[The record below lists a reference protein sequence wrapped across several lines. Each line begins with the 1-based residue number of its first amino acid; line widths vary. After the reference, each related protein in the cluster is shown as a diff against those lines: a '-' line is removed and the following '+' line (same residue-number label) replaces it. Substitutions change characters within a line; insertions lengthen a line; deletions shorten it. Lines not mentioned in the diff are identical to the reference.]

1 MQSVVGI
8 FATRGAADLAVQGLL
23 ATPISPQ
30 SITLLSGEAGKS
42 QVASLATT
50 DAERDGMG
58 EAVGGVVGGAVGA
71 SAGLSLGSA
80 IASLLVPGV
89 GTIFAIGL
97 GAAALLGLGGA
108 AAGASLGEASEQA
121 ADIGVPKDDTFLYRE
136 LLKRGRSLV
145 IANVDDPGLAS
156 VAKAVFERQ
165 GSEDID
171 EARKMMASAA

>member
-1 MQSVVGI
+1 MESVLGI
-8 FATRGAADLAVQGLL
+8 FASRSAAEAAVQGLM
-23 ATPISPQ
+23 AIPVSPQ
-30 SITLLSGEAGKS
+30 SITLLSGEAGKA
-42 QVASLATT
+42 QVAEMTTT

-80 IASLLVPGV
+80 VASLLVPGV

-108 AAGASLGEASEQA
+108 AAGASLGEASEHA

-136 LLKRGRSLV
+136 LLKRGHSLV
-145 IANVDDPGLAS
+145 IVNADHPDIPSA
-156 VAKAVFERQ
+156 AQRVFERQ
-165 GSEDID
+165 GTEDID
-171 EARKMMASAA
+171 EVRKLVHRAA